1 MASSSLPLQQQLDGD
16 DEVATAEAAIPA
28 AEPVER
34 GRLLVGEEE
43 EDGSEEQTWNNT
55 PNGVVS
61 PTTTTTRQQL
71 PRQQRQEEC
80 LFDGRD
86 DAPAS
91 PDSFNADELF
101 ENILIGDSNDDDN
114 TRSGITDQDLEN
126 LLSEGSLLPSRRTV
140 RTTLETSTE
149 DDDDDDDDDNSSDND
164 NNDNVHNNDQ
174 QSRMR
179 RYRKKRNVCDCCS
192 TAATRLSCS
201 SSNYSYVGNMIIV
214 LPKCYYNSRLR
225 FGIIGPHWYV
235 SYSTMIHDFFLL
247 LIDRLIFLFIVVVA
261 VIVIVCTH

>member
-1 MASSSLPLQQQLDGD
+1 MVASSSLPLQQQLDGD

-43 EDGSEEQTWNNT
+43 DGSGDDDSEEQTWNNT

-71 PRQQRQEEC
+71 PRQQQQEEC

-114 TRSGITDQDLEN
+114 TRSTDQDQDLEKY
-126 LLSEGSLLPSRRTV
+126 LLPSRRTV

-149 DDDDDDDDDNSSDND
+149 DDDDDDSSSDRNDND
-164 NNDNVHNNDQ
+164 NNDDVHNNDQ
-174 QSRMR
+174 QRRMR
-179 RYRKKRNVCDCCS
+179 RYRKKRNKCHCCPS
-192 TAATRLSCS
+192 NTIMPCS

-214 LPKCYYNSRLR
+214 LPKCYNNSRLR

-235 SYSTMIHDFFLL
+235 SYDDS
-247 LIDRLIFLFIVVVA
+247 
-261 VIVIVCTH
+261 